1 MGKMVSGTREQVD
14 SLWSTS
20 DGSDQ
25 IVFTGKALPL
35 IADYVPPPPVI
46 IEKERVVYVDR
57 EVPVEVI
64 KEVEKIVIQEIPKI
78 EVFEIIKEKIVEIPV
93 ERIVERIVEQR
104 VEVPVEV
111 VVEKRVEVPT
121 DVIRLIQKPFL
132 PFWAKVAMG
141 VQLVVILGL
150 MLTS

>member
-14 SLWSTS
+14 LLWGTS
-20 DGSDQ
+20 GGSEP
-25 IVFTGKALPL
+25 IVFTAPALPL
-35 IADYVPPPPVI
+35 VPYPEYIPPPVQI

-78 EVFEIIKEKIVEIPV
+78 EVREIIKEKIVEIPV
-93 ERIVERIVEQR
+93 ERR

-111 VVEKRVEVPT
+111 VVEKRIEVPT